1 MNSRSYEG
9 LQDLH
14 AMLDLLAEGRKADN
28 GTYYVHRG
36 DLQWW
41 LFYNDDVTQQWKSRV
56 RLWMEGERL
65 IGWSLLSPFD
75 GHAFD
80 VYADPLLRGTA
91 REHEML
97 AWAVEQ
103 MSAYEYV
110 QNVWV
115 AEDDEAR
122 ILWLEEN
129 GFSLQEEYMHLF
141 KRALSGPL
149 DGLPLPEGFHARSS
163 RGPKDAQLRATASHA
178 SFGSNMPLDEYQARM
193 LRFMQSPVY
202 IKEHDVL
209 ATAPDGQGSAFCCIW
224 TDNLNRIGYFEPVG
238 VHPNFQRRGL
248 GKSLLLEGLRRLQ
261 SENMTEA
268 SVCANSD
275 NPAAIHLYESVGF
288 QKVKRLLTFRKG
300 KTS

>member
-1 MNSRSYEG
+1 MESVFYEG
-9 LQDLH
+9 QQHLN
-14 AMLDLLAEGRKADN
+14 AMLDLLAKGRQAGN

-41 LFYNDDVTQQWKSRV
+41 LFYNDDTAQKWRSNI
-56 RLWMEGERL
+56 RLWLEGGRM

-80 VYADPLLRGTA
+80 VYADPSLCGTA

-103 MSAYEYV
+103 MSAYEFT
-110 QNVWV
+110 QTVWV

-122 ILWLEEN
+122 IDWLTQN
-129 GFSLQEEYMHLF
+129 GFSPEEDHLILF
-141 KRALSGPL
+141 KRILSGPL
-149 DGLPLPEGFHARSS
+149 TGSLLPERFSARTS
-163 RGPKDAQLRATASHA
+163 RGSQDAQLRAAASHA
-178 SFGSNMPLDEYQARM
+178 SFGSTMPFNEYWLRT

-202 IKEHDVL
+202 VPEHDVL
-209 ATAPDGQGSAFCCIW
+209 ITAPDGCVAAFCCIW
-224 TDNLNRIGYFEPVG
+224 TDDLNKMGYFEPVG
-238 VHPNFQRRGL
+238 THPDFQRRGL
-248 GKSLLLEGLRRLQ
+248 GKSLLFEGLRRLK
-261 SENMTEA
+261 SEGMTEA

-288 QKVKRLLTFRKG
+288 QKAKQLLTFRKG
-300 KTS
+300 K